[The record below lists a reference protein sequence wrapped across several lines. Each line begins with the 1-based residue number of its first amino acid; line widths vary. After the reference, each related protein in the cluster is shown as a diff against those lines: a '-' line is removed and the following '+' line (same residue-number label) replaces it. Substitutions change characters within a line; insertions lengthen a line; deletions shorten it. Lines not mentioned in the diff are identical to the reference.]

1 MLIPS
6 RRILVYLFFIIIILP
21 LTGTSYAFQNPT
33 QDDQNFYDAIKARF
47 TNNKQFGQPNPANP
61 SDPRIDVSEV
71 VSTEN
76 NPKLIATKN
85 CPAGSPVQK
94 VEIYATFRLVQ
105 WNSTNAGDH
114 VGFWGPESID
124 REITNNT
131 KKLTYHFYVMFDH
144 DTLNGNEND
153 KMGKWDNAR
162 VFYHEMMHGQL
173 TYNRMKDPNWS
184 GWAIACRCQTPNP
197 GYIAK
202 GVNTE
207 AYEHSL
213 MTPAEDKFLTEVL
226 KSKENMNVTIFTTTG
241 ISGAKDVNG
250 NRPFTKVIPI
260 PPEFLQK
267 ENMNVTT
274 QYNRSVIGEPKIEI
288 NSTSGTVTIKG
299 NVTDNQTGHIVVGID
314 PPSFGVMIYLT
325 EYPFQIIPSNSS
337 SLLPYFDSNSIQI
350 TMINATIA
358 NSTAIPEF
366 GPISVLILTISI
378 ISVIVFS
385 VKIKPVK
392 F

>member
-1 MLIPS
+1 M
-6 RRILVYLFFIIIILP
+6 IILP

-47 TNNKQFGQPNPANP
+47 TNNKQFGQPNPA
-61 SDPRIDVSEV
+61 DPNDPGIDVSEV
-71 VSTEN
+71 MSTEN

-85 CPAGSPVQK
+85 CPTGSAVKK
-94 VEIYATFRLVQ
+94 VEIYATFRLVR
-105 WNSTNAGDH
+105 WNSSNAGDH
-114 VGFWGPESID
+114 VGFWGTESID
-124 REITNNT
+124 REIKNNT

-144 DTLNGNEND
+144 DTLSGNEND

-184 GWAIACRCQTPNP
+184 GWAIACKCQTPNP

-226 KSKENMNVTIFTTTG
+226 KSKENMSVTIFTTTG
-241 ISGAKDVNG
+241 ISGAKDANG
-250 NRPFTKVIPI
+250 NRPFTKVIQI

-267 ENMNVTT
+267 ENMSVNT
-274 QYNRSVIGEPKIEI
+274 QYNRSVVGQPQIEI

-299 NVTDNQTGHIVVGID
+299 NVTDNQTGHIVVSID
-314 PPSFGVMIYLT
+314 PPSLGIMIYLT
-325 EYPFQIIPSNSS
+325 EYPFQIVSSNSS
-337 SLLPYFDSNSIQI
+337 SGLPYFDSSSIPI
-350 TMINATIA
+350 TTINATIT

-366 GPISVLILTISI
+366 GSIAALIFTASI
-378 ISVIVFS
+378 IGIVVFAGMS
-385 VKIKPVK
+385 RPIK
-392 F
+392 FQS